1 MQTSDRYSQIDYIL
15 YRYILIY
22 SWYIISVGKY
32 ICFQLKRAIIIYYF
46 GALQGYAWWPQL
58 ARWSVNKS
66 LRLLGF
72 SIFLDAVPNIGYI
85 TPFRTKCR
93 SGFLK
98 NIFELRSVQN
108 MNFAFRE
115 LCGSKNAFQK
125 SASSITCEM
134 GLSNSYPQSAEFWGY
149 LPIFQTASKNIEKR
163 KCPGTFPT
171 CPSCTCWGR
180 HIL

>member
-115 LCGSKNAFQK
+115 LW
-125 SASSITCEM
+125 
-134 GLSNSYPQSAEFWGY
+134 LSNSYPQSAEFWGY
-149 LPIFQTASKNIEKR
+149 LPIFRTASKNIEKR
-163 KCPGTFPT
+163 KCPS